1 MHGVTGSGKTEI
13 YIKLANET
21 IKNKKSAITKAKSK
35 VSDALDIPVQFANK
49 ISLTNP
55 KILLIKYAKEIIDI
69 GPINFL

>member
-1 MHGVTGSGKTEI
+1 MLLQDSLRLI
-13 YIKLANET
+13 DNI
-21 IKNKKSAITKAKSK
+21 KKSGITKAKSK